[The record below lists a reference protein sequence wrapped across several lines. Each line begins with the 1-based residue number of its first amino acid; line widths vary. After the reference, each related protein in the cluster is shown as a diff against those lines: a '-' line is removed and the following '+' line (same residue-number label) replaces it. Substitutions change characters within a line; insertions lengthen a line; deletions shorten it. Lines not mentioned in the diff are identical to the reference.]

1 MPEPQKIVC
10 VYCGED
16 VNNVDH
22 DHVHR
27 QGSSSDFDTNTQFIG
42 IIKQTNGLESY
53 CDALKIIN
61 RALKERGGARLMWQK
76 QTQQCDVSNLFVY
89 IVEVSKSVF
98 NYCTLF
104 VLIQ

>member
-16 VNNVDH
+16 VNNV

-42 IIKQTNGLESY
+42 IIK
-53 CDALKIIN
+53 
-61 RALKERGGARLMWQK
+61 
-76 QTQQCDVSNLFVY
+76 
-89 IVEVSKSVF
+89 
-98 NYCTLF
+98 
-104 VLIQ
+104 